1 MTANLKGSSFSRAL
15 QGHFPG
21 LHGARRKFLENIIP
35 AIAKASSVVLRRI
48 ACAFDSAAQTD
59 SIVRRIQRFL
69 SEQPL
74 CQQQQARFIVSLLG
88 IMGPMRLAI
97 DRTNWKFGEKAI
109 NILMLSVQWN
119 GKAIPLFWQL
129 LDKEGNSNQEE
140 RIDLLQLFLDTFGEQ
155 AIDNLTADRE
165 FIGHKWFQWLIEKEI
180 PFDIRIKSNTIAT
193 RKGRSCPVWE
203 LFRRVKRGSIQRRNG
218 LYTIYETE
226 VYLSGGPAR
235 NKKGEDGYFIIA
247 SYCAQSGA
255 AQRYALRWRI
265 EQLFKELKSSGFCLE
280 DTQVTCPERLSV
292 LLALLAIT
300 YCWVIK
306 AGQALA
312 PKVPRL
318 TRKLKHGR
326 PRYSILR
333 IGLDA
338 IREAFWSGSKRRIAI
353 VLQFLSCT

>member
-1 MTANLKGSSFSRAL
+1 M
-15 QGHFPG
+15 
-21 LHGARRKFLENIIP
+21 
-35 AIAKASSVVLRRI
+35 
-48 ACAFDSAAQTD
+48 
-59 SIVRRIQRFL
+59 
-69 SEQPL
+69 
-74 CQQQQARFIVSLLG
+74 
-88 IMGPMRLAI
+88 
-97 DRTNWKFGEKAI
+97 
-109 NILMLSVQWN
+109 
-119 GKAIPLFWQL
+119 
-129 LDKEGNSNQEE
+129 
-140 RIDLLQLFLDTFGEQ
+140 
-155 AIDNLTADRE
+155 
-165 FIGHKWFQWLIEKEI
+165 
-180 PFDIRIKSNTIAT
+180 
-193 RKGRSCPVWE
+193 
-203 LFRRVKRGSIQRRNG
+203 
-218 LYTIYETE
+218 
-226 VYLSGGPAR
+226 YLSGGPAR
-235 NKKGEDGYFIIA
+235 NKKGEDDYFIIA

-265 EQLFKELKSSGFCLE
+265 PACLPQVGREQLFKELKPSGFCLE

-338 IREAFWSGSKRRIAI
+338 IREAFWPGNKRRIAI